1 MSARYPIC
9 DKMTFSIRVC
19 LVAVYSMTALSAFDV
34 SFRCFSEVMLRGDF
48 ETVVLWLPPFHRQ
61 RCLHLMSV
69 SVSKCLCVCVC
80 VLY

>member
-1 MSARYPIC
+1 ML
-9 DKMTFSIRVC
+9 FRV
-19 LVAVYSMTALSAFDV
+19 V
-34 SFRCFSEVMLRGDF
+34 LRGDF

-80 VLY
+80 ALLSGPAKLNCSVNQRPSAVDFLSIHYHRTEMAVVIID